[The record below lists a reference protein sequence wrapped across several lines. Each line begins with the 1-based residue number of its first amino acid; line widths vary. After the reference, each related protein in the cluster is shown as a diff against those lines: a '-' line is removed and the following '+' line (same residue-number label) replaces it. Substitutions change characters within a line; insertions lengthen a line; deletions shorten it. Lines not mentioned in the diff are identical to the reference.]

1 LSTVYGP
8 VPSWRLGRSLGVDV
22 VLPPKACTFDCVY
35 CQLGRTGTQV
45 SGPEPLRTRLV
56 DAAKVRHDLD
66 SVMERLDMGTV
77 DAVTFSGTGEPT
89 LNLQLGEIAKTVKER
104 VGDVPLVILTNSSL
118 LGKKQIRDG
127 LNAFDL
133 IVAKL
138 DAGDDATLYSI
149 NRPASNMKLT
159 ASKVVE
165 SIKRLRRTIHG
176 AIALEVML
184 LRSTDN
190 QATNVRG
197 KPMQDLVDAIVDV
210 DPDQVQLEVP
220 YRPPSESY
228 VKIPSREEIVQVVG
242 RLVQHFTKDQL
253 QVYGFQGES
262 GKDVRWLVHESLE
275 REAIEL
281 LRRRPCDASD
291 VSRSLGITLSAANT
305 LLSELAGK
313 GVATVETRGK
323 AKYHYIRTRSS

>member
-1 LSTVYGP
+1 
-8 VPSWRLGRSLGVDV
+8 
-22 VLPPKACTFDCVY
+22 
-35 CQLGRTGTQV
+35 
-45 SGPEPLRTRLV
+45 
-56 DAAKVRHDLD
+56 
-66 SVMERLDMGTV
+66 MGTV

-104 VGDVPLVILTNSSL
+104 IGDVPMVILTNSSL
-118 LGKKQIRDG
+118 LGKKQVRDG
-127 LNAFDL
+127 LTAFDL

-138 DAGDDATLYSI
+138 DAGDDATLHAI
-149 NRPASNMKLT
+149 NRPAPNMKMT

-190 QATNVRG
+190 QVTNVRG

-305 LLSELAGK
+305 LLNELAGK